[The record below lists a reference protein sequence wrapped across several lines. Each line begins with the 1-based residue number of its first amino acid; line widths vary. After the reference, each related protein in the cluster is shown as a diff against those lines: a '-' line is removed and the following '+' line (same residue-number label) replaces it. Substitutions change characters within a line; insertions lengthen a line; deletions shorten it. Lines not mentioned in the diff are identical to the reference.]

1 MESPSTILR
10 RIRAEL
16 PTYTYIDYLR
26 NLGAA
31 EAAAMDATPL
41 RVALLR
47 SYTVEP
53 IEPLLKLRLLTE
65 RFRPTFFVGAYN
77 QYVQEIVNPASPLH
91 EFRPDL
97 LLLLIRIEELMPD
110 LVDDFAART
119 TMEWEQRIAE
129 KARELGALM
138 ARLEQTLPAQVV
150 IQSLTLPRSPYF
162 GSYDPQRSDGQSY
175 LVQQFNRLL
184 AAELSDRKSV
194 FIWDFDRF
202 VRNYGHERL
211 YDPKMW
217 YVSRNP
223 YRQAAY
229 PAVAEDVGRY
239 ILSALGRTKKCI
251 VLDLDNTLW
260 GGVAGEDGID
270 GIALGHTYPGNCFRD
285 FQKELLKLYH
295 RGILLAINSKNNEQ
309 DALDI
314 VDNHP
319 DMVLRRHHFAATRI
333 NWQDK
338 ATNLREIAHELNIGV
353 DSCIVIDDNA
363 VECELLRRECP
374 ECDVV
379 QLPDKPY
386 VIPDVPSRLP
396 GVENVRLTMEDR
408 RKGEMYRAR
417 AERQELESKYTNLD
431 EFLRS
436 LEIEVEIEPAVPFSI
451 PRIAQLTQ
459 KTNQMNVTTRRYTE
473 AQIQAFTNDR
483 DYAVFS
489 VSSKDRFGSDGIIG
503 VFILRFEGDACRID
517 TFLLSCRVIGRGIE
531 QYMLATITDLC
542 RERGT
547 PTLIG
552 EFLPTAKN
560 QPAAGLYDRMG
571 FEKISDTLFR
581 RDLASSSIA
590 YPPHIG
596 AGARQVASAS

>member
-110 LVDDFAART
+110 FVDDFAART